1 MIKQITYRACAFA
14 AVLGLTAC
22 GESSVQEVKVWMK
35 ETQQN
40 TKPRVQPLS
49 EPKKF
54 TPFDYT
60 GKAEIDPFNP
70 NKLLVV
76 LAKLQAKNS
85 NGLKKDD
92 TRRKEVLEGFPLDSI
107 KMVGV
112 IQQKGL
118 TIALV
123 QVDKS
128 VFQVKIG
135 NYLGQNDGIITNVT
149 ETQIDLKELVED
161 ATGELTERN
170 ATLELQESKK

>member
-1 MIKQITYRACAFA
+1 MIKRITHRACALA
-14 AVLGLTAC
+14 ILLALAAC
-22 GESSVQEVKVWMK
+22 GESGVQEVKDWMK
-35 ETQQN
+35 QTQLN
-40 TKPRVQPLS
+40 TKPRVTPLS

-60 GKAEIDPFNP
+60 GKASIDPFDP

-76 LAKLQAKNS
+76 LAGIDKKNGK
-85 NGLKKDD
+85 GLKRDE

-112 IQQKGL
+112 LQQKGL
-118 TIALV
+118 TIGLV
-123 QVDKS
+123 QVDKA

-149 ETQIDLKELVED
+149 ETQIDIKELVED

-170 ATLELQESKK
+170 ATLELQENKK

>member
-1 MIKQITYRACAFA
+1 MAKQITYKACALFA
-14 AVLGLTAC
+14 LLSLTGCADS
-22 GESSVQEVKVWMK
+22 GVQEVKDWMK
-35 ETQQN
+35 QTQLD

-60 GKAEIDPFNP
+60 GKAEVDPFNP

-85 NGLKKDD
+85 SGLKKDE
-92 TRRKEVLEGFPLDSI
+92 TRRHEVLEGFPLDSI

-112 IQQKGL
+112 LQQKGAF
-118 TIALV
+118 IALV
-123 QVDKS
+123 QVDKA
-128 VFQVKIG
+128 VFQVKKG
-135 NYLGQNDGIITNVT
+135 NYLGQNDGVITNIT

-161 ATGELTERN
+161 ATGDLVERI
-170 ATLELQESKK
+170 ATLELQENKK